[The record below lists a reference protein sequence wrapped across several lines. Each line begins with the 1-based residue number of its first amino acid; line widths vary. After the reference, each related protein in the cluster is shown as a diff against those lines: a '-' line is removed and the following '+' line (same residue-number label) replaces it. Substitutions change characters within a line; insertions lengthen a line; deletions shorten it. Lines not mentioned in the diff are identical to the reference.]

1 MGLPRWQSW
10 QCSLL
15 TESEFV
21 ALLLAGCLYRGQIRL
36 KCSKVNI
43 SYIWILPFG
52 SVMGALA
59 IGSDCLSP
67 HVLIICSLP
76 VVFVC
81 NALFLFLPLNFSNPK
96 QTLFCAQLISL
107 RNKHCDNLRGAVFSR
122 NLQLPCAKKKLI
134 LLSFQ
139 ILSHLLASSRT
150 RFAWGLYYEKQ
161 ALGTYSLGHSLS
173 NQKPALQKHQ
183 GLQKSLR

>member
-107 RNKHCDNLRGAVFSR
+107 RNKHCDTFDV
-122 NLQLPCAKKKLI
+122 
-134 LLSFQ
+134 LSF
-139 ILSHLLASSRT
+139 H
-150 RFAWGLYYEKQ
+150 E
-161 ALGTYSLGHSLS
+161 TYSCRA
-173 NQKPALQKHQ
+173 QK
-183 GLQKSLR
+183 RN